1 MMFWA
6 VNFDSLSISF
16 TAENVWQYLEVPER
30 LFSDFR
36 KMKVDDDDKLAME
49 RVFSIGGKTG
59 WYYANF
65 LWKIR
70 GF

>member
-1 MMFWA
+1 MAIFG
-6 VNFDSLSISF
+6 SSRKGCF
-16 TAENVWQYLEVPER
+16 T
-30 LFSDFR
+30 DFR
-36 KMKVDDDDKLAME
+36 KMKVDDDKLAME